1 VLQKLEAMLI
11 VTDGQRMLVLSG
23 SGEVLEPDDNIAAVG
38 SGGAYALAAARAL
51 MRNTDLAAAE
61 IVRQS
66 LEIAADICIYTNN
79 RIIIEE
85 I

>member
-1 VLQKLEAMLI
+1 MLI

-51 MRNTDLAAAE
+51 ARNTDLAAAE
-61 IVRQS
+61 IARQS

-79 RIIIEE
+79 RIVIEE

>member
-1 VLQKLEAMLI
+1 

-23 SGEVLEPDDNIAAVG
+23 SGEVLEPDDSIAAVG

-51 MRNTDLAAAE
+51 MRNTQLSAAE
-61 IVRQS
+61 IARQS
-66 LEIAADICIYTNN
+66 LEIAADICIYTNS
-79 RIIIEE
+79 RISIEE

>member
-1 VLQKLEAMLI
+1 I

>member
-1 VLQKLEAMLI
+1 M
-11 VTDGQRMLVLSG
+11 TDGQWMLVLSG

-51 MRNTDLAAAE
+51 ARNTDLAAAE

-79 RIIIEE
+79 RIVIEE

>member
-1 VLQKLEAMLI
+1 MLI

-51 MRNTDLAAAE
+51 ARHTQLSAAE
-61 IVRQS
+61 IVRES
-66 LEIAADICIYTNN
+66 LGIAADICIYTNDHTS
-79 RIIIEE
+79 IEE